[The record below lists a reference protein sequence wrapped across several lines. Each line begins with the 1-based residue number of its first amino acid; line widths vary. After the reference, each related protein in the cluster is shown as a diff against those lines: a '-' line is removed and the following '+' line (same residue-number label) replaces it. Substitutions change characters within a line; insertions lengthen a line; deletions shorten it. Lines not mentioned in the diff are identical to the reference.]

1 MIRIDMTIP
10 RPRKVL
16 TIASAKASPR
26 TNSMTTTVTE
36 RTSVRPSDDQAQGI
50 VDDLRETLE
59 ADEIVARN
67 LEVVVDEGDP

>member
-1 MIRIDMTIP
+1 
-10 RPRKVL
+10 
-16 TIASAKASPR
+16 
-26 TNSMTTTVTE
+26 MTTTVTE